1 MITITMPR
9 KISIEEILGFSIKRS
24 ACGAVAVKVICNRFQ
39 FVFYV
44 ICVLKLT
51 DSAVNLEQ
59 FRLQSKNKEKE
70 NLKFLA
76 NLKKKDARRVDDAFH
91 TAHEEVFEG
100 IDCLQCANCCKTTS
114 PIFYQNDIER
124 VSKALRMKP
133 GDFIE
138 KYLRIDEDKDYVLK
152 SSPCPFLDSEN
163 YCTVY
168 DDRPKACRE
177 YPHTDRKKMV
187 QIVDL
192 TYKNTQ
198 VCPAV
203 LEIVERLKKIF

>member
-1 MITITMPR
+1 MSM
-9 KISIEEILGFSIKRS
+9 EEILGFSVKIS
-24 ACGAVAVKVICNRFQ
+24 VCGAVAASVGIWYSGFQ
-39 FVFYV
+39 FLFYV
-44 ICVLKLT
+44 ICISKLT

-91 TAHEEVFEG
+91 TVHEEVFEE

-114 PIFYQNDIER
+114 PIFYQTDIER

-177 YPHTDRKKMV
+177 YPHTNRKKMV
-187 QIVDL
+187 QIMDL

-203 LEIVERLKKIF
+203 LEMVERLKKIF